1 MTIAISVGR
10 WGGIYTQP
18 GRKSWRLCL
27 GFVAFTVIFQDL
39 DYWLIDL
46 IELAKLKRKT
56 GNE

>member
-1 MTIAISVGR
+1 M
-10 WGGIYTQP
+10 
-18 GRKSWRLCL
+18 